1 MNATSKR
8 AVVIQSVLV
17 MVALA
22 GAATAA
28 VLLARQ
34 PQPPEPPAP
43 PPPLPTPAHA
53 AVMLH
58 AAGLAPDTLAAAGVT
73 ASQTTAALQ
82 RIRDQLPQLASQF
95 DAAQNAYSAASIEHD
110 RLERLVRSGKGAE
123 QDAAA
128 LATARTQL
136 RAAATQRDAATL
148 AFVQAADLGPEVTA
162 RLAALSDRRG
172 VDLPSHYRAATR
184 PDADWLAIRHAL
196 ASTDIHARLGED
208 VLQPARAV
216 ILANDSNPA
225 VATAYASLQSNRAA
239 VEAAWIQAVNQ
250 Q

>member
-8 AVVIQSVLV
+8 AVAIQSVLGV
-17 MVALA
+17 IALA
-22 GAATAA
+22 GTAAVA
-28 VLLARQ
+28 VLLAHQ
-34 PQPPEPPAP
+34 PQPPAP
-43 PPPLPTPAHA
+43 PPPSPTPAQA

-58 AAGLAPDTLAAAGVT
+58 TAGLAPEPLAAAGVT
-73 ASQTTAALQ
+73 ASQTSDALL
-82 RIRDQLPQLASQF
+82 RIRDQLPQLAPQF
-95 DAAQNAYSAASIEHD
+95 DAAQNAYSAARIEHD
-110 RLERLVRSGKGAE
+110 RLERLVRSGKGTE
-123 QDAAA
+123 QDVAA

-136 RAAATQRDAATL
+136 RAAATQHDAVTL

-162 RLAALSDRRG
+162 RLAALRDRRG

-196 ASTDIHARLGED
+196 ASTDIHARVGED
-208 VLQPARAV
+208 VPQPARAV

-225 VATAYASLQSNRAA
+225 VATAYASLQANRAA

-250 Q
+250 

>member
-34 PQPPEPPAP
+34 PQPPQPPAP

-53 AVMLH
+53 AFMLH

-73 ASQTTAALQ
+73 ASQATAALQ

-95 DAAQNAYSAASIEHD
+95 DAAQNTYSAASIEHD

-123 QDAAA
+123 QDPAA

-136 RAAATQRDAATL
+136 RAAATQHDAVTL
-148 AFVQAADLGPEVTA
+148 AFV
-162 RLAALSDRRG
+162 
-172 VDLPSHYRAATR
+172 
-184 PDADWLAIRHAL
+184 
-196 ASTDIHARLGED
+196 
-208 VLQPARAV
+208 
-216 ILANDSNPA
+216 
-225 VATAYASLQSNRAA
+225 
-239 VEAAWIQAVNQ
+239 
-250 Q
+250 

>member
-1 MNATSKR
+1 MSLKR

-34 PQPPEPPAP
+34 PQPPQPPAP
-43 PPPLPTPAHA
+43 PPPLPTPAHVA
-53 AVMLH
+53 FMLH

-73 ASQTTAALQ
+73 ASQTTEALL
-82 RIRDQLPQLASQF
+82 RVREQLPQLASQF
-95 DAAQNAYSAASIEHD
+95 DAAQNTYSAASIEHD

-123 QDAAA
+123 QDPAA

-136 RAAATQRDAATL
+136 RAAATQRDAVTL
-148 AFVQAADLGPEVTA
+148 VFVQAADLGPEVTA
-162 RLAALSDRRG
+162 HLAALSDRRG
-172 VDLPSHYRAATR
+172 DGLAIPYRAATR
-184 PDADWLAIRHAL
+184 PDADWLALRHAL
-196 ASTDIHARLGED
+196 ASADIHTRLGED
-208 VLQPARAV
+208 VPQPARAV
-216 ILANDSNPA
+216 VLANDALPA
-225 VATAYASLQSNRAA
+225 VAAARASLYANGAA
-239 VEAAWIQAVNQ
+239 VNTAWNNAVNQ